1 MTQPTTPQTFSKTID
16 INAPTSTVWDA
27 LTSPA
32 IMKKWMAETDIDI
45 LTDWQVGAPFTIRGS
60 LHGIKF
66 ENLGTVVQFD
76 PEKRLCY
83 THLSSISRLPDAPE
97 SYCMFA
103 FELVPREDQTTLT
116 LTVSNF
122 PTETIY
128 KHLAFYWNVTLGI
141 LKQQIEQSEDESPQ
155 RGALQG

>member
-1 MTQPTTPQTFSKTID
+1 MNQSTYPQTFSKTID
-16 INAPTSTVWDA
+16 INAPASAVWAA

-32 IMKKWMAETDIDI
+32 IMKKWMAEADIDI
-45 LTDWQVGAPFTIRGS
+45 LTDWQVGAPFIIRGS

-66 ENLGTVVQFD
+66 ENRGTVVQFD

-83 THLSSISRLPDAPE
+83 THLSSISRLPDVPE
-97 SYCMFA
+97 SYSVLT
-103 FELVPREDQTTLT
+103 FELTSLEDQTALT

-141 LKQQIEQSEDESPQ
+141 LKKRIEQ
-155 RGALQG
+155 L